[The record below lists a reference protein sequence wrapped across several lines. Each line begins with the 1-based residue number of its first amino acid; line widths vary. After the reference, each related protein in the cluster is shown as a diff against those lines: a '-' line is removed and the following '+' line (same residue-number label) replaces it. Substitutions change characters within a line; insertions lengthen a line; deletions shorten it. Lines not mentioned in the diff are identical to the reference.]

1 MNACR
6 FFESLF
12 IRFTITLYKHNRR
25 CRYLSAQ
32 RIKVVKKETSKWI
45 NTNTSKQAIVDDWQV
60 DVAFDKSEAFS
71 VGRLYI
77 TDQQIQIE
85 AAGGLCHMGEIRDEL
100 PINAACNHLIARYD
114 QIRSV
119 KIQKQFLLLNYLILT
134 LKSNHML
141 VLKFGFESA
150 HRARQRIIE
159 RIA

>member
-1 MNACR
+1 M
-6 FFESLF
+6 
-12 IRFTITLYKHNRR
+12 
-25 CRYLSAQ
+25 
-32 RIKVVKKETSKWI
+32 KKETSKWI